1 MKIIRTVVKILS
13 SLVYICI
20 AAYLLIAAPIVL
32 GHHPVVVLSGSMEPT
47 YPVGSV
53 IYYKQAPFEEINVG
67 DPITFKS
74 GGVFV
79 THRVVEKDA
88 SAREFVT
95 EGDANGSRDP
105 GTVSYQNVAGKASKI
120 CLPFAGYLI
129 DMGKK
134 PILIVI
140 MAGIILL
147 DIILGSSNKKKK
159 SQN

>member
-20 AAYLLIAAPIVL
+20 VAFLLIAAPIIL

-53 IYYKQAPFEEINVG
+53 IYYKSATFDEINVG
-67 DPITFKS
+67 DPITFQNS
-74 GGVFV
+74 GVFV

-88 SAREFVT
+88 TAHAFVT
-95 EGDANGSRDP
+95 QGDANGSRDP
-105 GTVSYQNVAGKASKI
+105 GMVSYQNIAGKASRI
-120 CLPFAGYLI
+120 CIPFAGYLI
-129 DMGKK
+129 NIGKQ
-134 PILIVI
+134 PMFIVI

-147 DIILGSSNKKKK
+147 DIILGTSDKKKK
-159 SQN
+159 LQK